1 MRIEHL
7 KPAGVW
13 DSTQYKF
20 AQAVLVRGSENLLFI
35 AGQVGMDERGQV
47 SPDSKA
53 QIRQCFE
60 NIRRIVIAAGGG
72 MGNIVR
78 ITGYLRDMSVLPIY
92 TKIVGETFGDNLPAA
107 TVIEVR
113 SLALESFIVEVD
125 AIAAL

>member
-1 MRIEHL
+1 MHIERL

-20 AQAVLVRGSENLLFI
+20 AQAVLVRGCEDLLFI

-47 SPDSKA
+47 SPDSEG
-53 QIRQCFE
+53 QIRQCFD
-60 NIRRIVIAAGGG
+60 NIRRIVTSAGGG
-72 MGNIVR
+72 MGNIVK
-78 ITGYLRDMSVLPIY
+78 ITGYLRDMSVLPTY

-113 SLALESFIVEVD
+113 SLALEPLIVEVD
-125 AIAAL
+125 ALAVL